1 MSGQHVPFSTSSF
14 SWWKRAD
21 YARLETNFNKST
33 QHLLIAPHKLL
44 DGTTALSS
52 FVLKRLALLAYS
64 DLFDVILLNQET
76 PLLPIWCL
84 LSTSSPRQSRS
95 LSAASFFAW
104 SYSSPR
110 EYLKHVPQESLLSPL
125 GLICYSHE
133 KLAQLKPSPPDK
145 AVTLFSVLRLDHTQL
160 PFYPAD
166 DCAYPYSPNY
176 YLARAATSNSW
187 LEITDA
193 HDGSMVMW

>member
-1 MSGQHVPFSTSSF
+1 MVSPVIP
-14 SWWKRAD
+14 
-21 YARLETNFNKST
+21 
-33 QHLLIAPHKLL
+33 IALAV
-44 DGTTALSS
+44 GFALGGV
-52 FVLKRLALLAYS
+52 FV
-64 DLFDVILLNQET
+64 
-76 PLLPIWCL
+76 
-84 LSTSSPRQSRS
+84 
-95 LSAASFFAW
+95 AW

-133 KLAQLKPSPPDK
+133 KLAQLQPSPPDK

-176 YLARAATSNSW
+176 YLAKAAISNAW

-193 HDGSMVMW
+193 HDGSMVMWRDVFAAAAATLLNDTSRVVYMKEILPKMEATKGDAERVWRDICA